1 MKWAGSR
8 TQAFRFSAELA
19 TAPDADRAAAHQV
32 REIRTVPTVPHRS
45 ADGVAVQAGRGLE
58 DPAALGGASGGGVG
72 LRPLGRDPALEVLGR
87 IDDDSQKHLRV
98 LRPAELGALPQ
109 VHPGQPGID
118 PRRVDLVRDQV
129 GLPRETGDPEAV
141 RHVGGEE
148 GQKRGRGMGGIADRQ
163 VQLVGRD
170 DPERGI
176 AELPPP
182 LPADD
187 RDLQSAG
194 RLGPILDLE
203 DRPGGRQPE
212 DDHDQDRDHRPRHLD
227 LEAAVDLGRLGVV
240 VAGPTPET
248 DHGHG
253 EQRED
258 DQEDRS
264 RDAEDEE
271 GVPVD
276 LLGVGRERRE
286 DAGAARRPAEA
297 RCGPRREREPRDGGE
312 RHPGDG
318 RSSRKLR
325 GSYRRGRDTAR
336 RAMLV

>member
-1 MKWAGSR
+1 M
-8 TQAFRFSAELA
+8 L
-19 TAPDADRAAAHQV
+19 
-32 REIRTVPTVPHRS
+32 RS
-45 ADGVAVQAGRGLE
+45 
-58 DPAALGGASGGGVG
+58 
-72 LRPLGRDPALEVLGR
+72 
-87 IDDDSQKHLRV
+87 
-98 LRPAELGALPQ
+98 AELGALPQ
-109 VHPGQPGID
+109 VHPRLPGVD
-118 PRRVDLVRDQV
+118 PGRVDLVRDQV
-129 GLPRETGDPEAV
+129 GLAREAGDPEAV

-148 GQKRGRGMGGIADRQ
+148 GQKRGRGTGGVADRQ
-163 VQLVGRD
+163 VQLVGRH

-187 RDLQSAG
+187 RDLQGAG
-194 RLGPILDLE
+194 RLRPILDLE
-203 DRPGGRQPE
+203 DRAGGRQPE
-212 DDHDQDRDHRPRHLD
+212 DDHDEDRDHRPRHLD

-240 VAGPTPET
+240 VAGTAAEP

-258 DQEDRS
+258 DQEDRP

-276 LLGVGRERRE
+276 LLGVRREGRE
-286 DAGAARRPAEA
+286 DARAARRPAEA

-325 GSYRRGRDTAR
+325 GSYRRDRDSRGHAR
-336 RAMLV
+336 CRMVIGYLVDAPTGGQYISASRRLWKRSRGGPR